1 MDACWETQLQSL
13 PPADHSCCPLQ
24 KSSFSF
30 VFSQQHDFYM
40 HFMKH
45 RHCIV
50 VVGFFLMEILEII
63 KDSKTQCVCL
73 ETEKKNFSILQKSC
87 WICMQLSEL
96 LVNGRISAV
105 LQKQRRFDKKKKKHH
120 SGGPEALTPQC
131 IFVSKIWHLLWRE
144 INKQLLPRRIFTS
157 NKWST
162 KLKLWSLSFVWLYFK
177 VYRTIS

>member
-30 VFSQQHDFYM
+30 VFSQQHVFFM

-63 KDSKTQCVCL
+63 KDSKTQCL
-73 ETEKKNFSILQKSC
+73 ETEKKNFSILQKSY

-105 LQKQRRFDKKKKKHH
+105 LQKQRRFDKKKKTSQRRPRSSYATMHFCFKD
-120 SGGPEALTPQC
+120 LTP
-131 IFVSKIWHLLWRE
+131 FVKR
-144 INKQLLPRRIFTS
+144 NKQTVVAKKNFHI
-157 NKWST
+157 K
-162 KLKLWSLSFVWLYFK
+162 
-177 VYRTIS
+177 